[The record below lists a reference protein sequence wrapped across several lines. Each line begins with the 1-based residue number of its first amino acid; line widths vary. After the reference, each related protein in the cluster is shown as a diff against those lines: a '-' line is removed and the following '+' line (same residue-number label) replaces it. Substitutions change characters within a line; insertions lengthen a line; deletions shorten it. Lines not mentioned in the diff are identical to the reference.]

1 MADAE
6 MTQRIHHRAL
16 QSRRRADSARLAD
29 AFGAQRVIGRR
40 GLQRHERE
48 RWQLRS
54 RDEAVVGEV
63 GSHGVA
69 VFVIHE
75 LFGESLAD
83 ALGDAAVTLAF
94 HDVGVQDRA
103 GVVAGYD
110 LGHGYLAC
118 LGVYLGHHNMRSE
131 GVAAVGVVA
140 AFVL

>member
-1 MADAE
+1 MA
-6 MTQRIHHRAL
+6 QSIHDRAL

-29 AFGAQRVIGRR
+29 AFGAQRVVGRR
-40 GLQRHERE
+40 SLQRHERE
-48 RWQLRS
+48 RRQLSS

-63 GSHGVA
+63 GSHRVA

-75 LFGESLAD
+75 LFGEGLAD

-103 GVVAGYD
+103 GVVAGHD

-118 LGVYLGHHNMRSE
+118 FGVYLRHHHMRSE
-131 GVAAVGVVA
+131 GIAAVGVVA